1 MSSVEAPLPCK
12 QTRRNERTMLA
23 CGSPAVLSGGTS
35 PPASLGSIR
44 PMGNLGGGEMLV
56 IFFVALIVLGPNKLP
71 DAARQVGRAVNEIR
85 RVSGGFQREMREA
98 MNEPMRLAEEARN
111 QVVDPFGQTS
121 SSAKPEQPTTPTAGG
136 TDPDPPLPSV
146 PSSEAALPT
155 DAPASEADEGAHQDP
170 SSDHEASA
178 PQDREP
184 LTTTPIPAPP
194 PPFSAVSSAP
204 PEDETPAIGDTSSDG
219 GGEPAEDD

>member
-1 MSSVEAPLPCK
+1 MSPSLLLPALAVLIAVSALTLSLRTVGRELHQLRHALRRTARLRLRPMTSVEAPLPCEPA
-12 QTRRNERTMLA
+12 RRNERTMLA

-98 MNEPMRLAEEARN
+98 MNEPMRPRRRL
-111 QVVDPFGQTS
+111 
-121 SSAKPEQPTTPTAGG
+121 G
-136 TDPDPPLPSV
+136 T
-146 PSSEAALPT
+146 
-155 DAPASEADEGAHQDP
+155 
-170 SSDHEASA
+170 
-178 PQDREP
+178 R
-184 LTTTPIPAPP
+184 
-194 PPFSAVSSAP
+194 
-204 PEDETPAIGDTSSDG
+204 
-219 GGEPAEDD
+219 

>member
-1 MSSVEAPLPCK
+1 
-12 QTRRNERTMLA
+12 MLA

-44 PMGNLGGGEMLV
+44 SMGNLGGGEMLV

-71 DAARQVGRAVNEIR
+71 DAARQVGRAINEIR

-121 SSAKPEQPTTPTAGG
+121 SSAKPERPTTPEAGG

-155 DAPASEADEGAHQDP
+155 DAPPATPTRGALTPPATTKRDTA
-170 SSDHEASA
+170 E
-178 PQDREP
+178 REP

-194 PPFSAVSSAP
+194 PCSLQEFR
-204 PEDETPAIGDTSSDG
+204 PA
-219 GGEPAEDD
+219 